1 MNQGTIGHRLIAPGR
16 LVLAAVAAALA
27 ALWLVPAALATPDEP
42 AGLKADP
49 INNGVVLSWTD
60 PGDSAITGY
69 QYRYRVN
76 MDPVAWVA
84 VDPLPT
90 TDVANGLSVADA
102 TAGWRDVVGD
112 HAGTTTVT
120 VSGLDN
126 GVEYVI
132 ELRAHYAD
140 GTDADG
146 PGTPA
151 SAAPGTGPADPGP
164 AASVTGTAGKP
175 LSNFRAEP
183 GDAMVTLR
191 WDNPGDSTITGYE
204 YRTRTRPDTGGEFPA
219 WAGADTPD
227 DLTDDGWVDLTGAQ
241 SASSTSGT
249 VTTTNGTDPLLN
261 GTEYQIEIR
270 AKTTTQGRES
280 TLKFVAGKKLTG
292 FTATAAGNRVT
303 LSWNHPTLALAPLS
317 SYQYRYSTN
326 GGATWTAWLGGATTG
341 INPGTTANTDAVAG
355 ATTPKFVVTG
365 LTVGATY
372 TFQVKIRGQGDD
384 YGASDM
390 ATVTIGGSLE
400 SFTVAPGDASVV
412 LSWTRQNDPGVT
424 GYQYRFRERS
434 NAGGNDNGWAPWPT
448 GGGWITMPG
457 SSRYQSSWRTAG
469 TGADSTIPN
478 VTPEQSLVNGVE
490 YQFQVQTTGGKTYI
504 SEAKAAV
511 VGIPLAGLVATPG
524 SEQVTLSWTLPTYP
538 PGNTQ
543 EPVTGYEVRY
553 SPDGGKTWTAATGAA
568 IAADRGDGDLL
579 GAGWRTSVTGATASA
594 VVTGLTNGRTYTFQI
609 RALGEATGTAA
620 NAFRY
625 SGFGASNMA
634 PVTVGVVSSVPVITG
649 VAPVG
654 PANNNMPVVS
664 GVSAGDRSTVSVFTS
679 ATCDGTAVAT
689 GTADRDGNFSVTV
702 QVADD
707 SSTMFYATSTP
718 RLGGNMSACS
728 PAGMTYV
735 EDSTGPTAMIHGD
748 PAEGSTTASGDAQF
762 LLTSSEAG
770 ATFEY
775 SLDGVAFHSTGQVV
789 ELTDLGH
796 GMHTLTVRATD
807 SAGNVG
813 AEFSRSWE
821 VERAN
826 PRGCTYWGTE
836 GDDQIQGTAG
846 DDVICGLGG
855 NDVIHGGGGNDV
867 IYGDAGGDVIH
878 GGSGDDRIYAG
889 SGNDR
894 VNGNAGDDMI
904 RGGGGVDTIRGGKGD
919 DTIYGNAGD
928 DTIYGDKGSDM
939 IHGGPGND
947 TAMVGSGDRARSIEN
962 RL

>member
-1 MNQGTIGHRLIAPGR
+1 MNQGTIGRRLIAPGW
-16 LVLAAVAAALA
+16 VAAVVAAAAALLA
-27 ALWLVPAALATPDEP
+27 ALWLAPAALATPDEP
-42 AGLKADP
+42 TGLKAEP
-49 INNGVVLSWTD
+49 VNTGVVLSWTN

-69 QYRYRVN
+69 QYRVKENKDTVN
-76 MDPVAWVA
+76 WPDL
-84 VDPLPT
+84 D
-90 TDVANGLSVADA
+90 DDA
-102 TAGWRDVVGD
+102 TGTISSGDRDVGWILVSGS

-120 VSGLDN
+120 VGGSGCVDPRTATNENLCLIN
-126 GVEYVI
+126 GTEYVI
-132 ELRAHYAD
+132 ELRAQYAD
-140 GTDADG
+140 GSDADG
-146 PGTPA
+146 PGTPP
-151 SAAPGTGPADPGP
+151 SAVPGAGPADHGP
-164 AASVTGTAGKP
+164 EESVTATAGNP

-183 GDAMVTLR
+183 GDGTVTLR

-204 YRTRTRPDTGGEFPA
+204 YRSVSRTDNTAFAAFSGD
-219 WAGADTPD
+219 WLS
-227 DLTDDGWVDLTGAQ
+227 LTDTVGRSTAT
-241 SASSTSGT
+241 SSSVVP
-249 VTTTNGTDPLLN
+249 VTT
-261 GTEYQIEIR
+261 GTEYRVQIR
-270 AKTTTQGRES
+270 ATGTNQGRES
-280 TLKFVAGKKLTG
+280 TVTFVAGKKLTG
-292 FTATAAGNRVT
+292 FTVTATGNRAT
-303 LSWNHPTLALAPLS
+303 LSWSHPTLALAPLNNYVYRS
-317 SYQYRYSTN
+317 STD
-326 GGATWTAWLGGATTG
+326 GGATWIDWVALPVDPGA
-341 INPGTTANTDAVAG
+341 IDTDNFEPVAG
-355 ATTPKFVVTG
+355 ATTPKVVVTG

-372 TFQVKIRGQGDD
+372 TFQVRAAAAAST

-390 ATVTIGGSLE
+390 KAVTIGGSLE

-412 LSWTRQNDPGVT
+412 LSWTRQNDPGVS

-434 NAGGNDNGWAPWPT
+434 TGADNDNGWAPWPA

-457 SSRYQSSWRTAG
+457 SSRYQSSWRAAG

-504 SEAKAAV
+504 SEAKTVV
-511 VGIPLAGLVATPG
+511 VGIPLTGLVATPG
-524 SEQVTLSWTLPTYP
+524 AEQVTLSWTLPTYP

-553 SPDGGKTWTAATGAA
+553 SADGGKTWTAATGAA

-609 RALGEATGTAA
+609 RALGEATGTAT

-664 GVSAGDRSTVSVFTS
+664 GVSAGDRATVSVYTS

-718 RLGGNMSACS
+718 RGGGNMSACS

-735 EDSTGPTAMIHGD
+735 EDSTGPTAEIHGG

-762 LLTSSEAG
+762 LLTASEAG
-770 ATFEY
+770 ATLEY

-789 ELTDLGH
+789 ELTGLEH

-813 AEFSRSWE
+813 ATVSRSWE

-826 PRGCTYWGTE
+826 PRGCTHWGTE
-836 GDDQIQGTAG
+836 GDDIIEGTAG

-855 NDVIHGGGGNDV
+855 NDTIRGLGGNDV
-867 IYGDAGGDVIH
+867 IYGDAGGDVIS

-894 VNGNAGDDMI
+894 VYGNAGDDMI
-904 RGGGGVDTIRGGKGD
+904 RGGGGIDTIRGGKGD